1 MLSTLRKIRALL
13 SAGERR
19 RGALLMVMVVIMA
32 LLETAGIA
40 SVMPFLAV
48 LGDPSVVQTNPW
60 LAAAYERLGFVSTD
74 AFLVALAI
82 GAFLVV
88 VCGAAFRILTQYALN
103 RFAEMRRHS
112 VGERLLETYLRQP
125 YAFFLN
131 RHGSDMA
138 KSILSEVDTL
148 VLKVFR
154 PLLYVIAYSC
164 VALAIIML
172 LVVIDPLLALII
184 GVFIGGIYALIFY
197 AVRGF
202 LGRIGRDR
210 VVANRDR
217 FTAAGEAIGGIKDIK
232 LLGREYTYL
241 GRFRPASIRF
251 SRHQAIQITLG
262 QVPKHVIEGVAVG
275 GVLALAVYLMATG
288 DGIGSVLPVLGL
300 YAFAGYRL
308 LPAAQQVYANTTNLR
323 FGLPAIDEV
332 LQDLRQRSSLAEI
345 RKPAAEP
352 LVPRERIALERIVF
366 TYPGAA
372 RPALNGIDLEIRAGE
387 TVGIVGGTG
396 AGKTTL
402 VDILLG
408 LLRPDSGC
416 LRVDGS
422 EVSDASVRAWQQT
435 LGYVPQQIF
444 LTDTSIAENIAFG
457 VPPEAVD
464 HERVIDCARRA
475 QLHEF
480 VAGELEQGY
489 ETQVGER
496 GVRLSG
502 GQRQRI
508 GIARALYHNP
518 AVLVFDE
525 ATSALDNRTEQAVME
540 AVYALS
546 EQKTIIMIA
555 HRLSTVRKCD
565 VIVHLEHGRIAACG
579 TFEEL
584 AAGSESFRMM
594 AAHAL
599 TADS

>member
-565 VIVHLEHGRIAACG
+565 VIVHLEHGRIAARG